1 MAKEA
6 ATSVVVTWVATL
18 SSATE
23 LNLSDEAR
31 VVVTQADLPG
41 AELTRLES
49 RDASESARG
58 WEVFSH
64 CDGDSEMSGGSI
76 EEVKSSVLI

>member
-1 MAKEA
+1 MAKEV
-6 ATSVVVTWVATL
+6 ATSVAVTWVATL

-41 AELTRLES
+41 AEFTRLES
-49 RDASESARG
+49 RDASESA
-58 WEVFSH
+58 
-64 CDGDSEMSGGSI
+64 
-76 EEVKSSVLI
+76 